1 MELNSAMFARAGR
14 CGYILKPEF
23 LRKKGAEKDKVAA
36 LRSEKYRLE
45 VEVRLRRVLA
55 KLQADLASLQVIS
68 AQQLPRPPRTDSD
81 SNNVDPFVEVSLYV
95 PGVVNPQK
103 RRTPVV
109 LYVFRHFPEGARPG

>member
-36 LRSEKYRLE
+36 LRSQKYRLE
-45 VEVRLRRVLA
+45 VEVRLRRVFA
-55 KLQADLASLQVIS
+55 KPQADLASLQVIS

-81 SNNVDPFVEVSLYV
+81 SNSVDPFVEVSLYV

-109 LYVFRHFPEGARPG
+109 LYVF